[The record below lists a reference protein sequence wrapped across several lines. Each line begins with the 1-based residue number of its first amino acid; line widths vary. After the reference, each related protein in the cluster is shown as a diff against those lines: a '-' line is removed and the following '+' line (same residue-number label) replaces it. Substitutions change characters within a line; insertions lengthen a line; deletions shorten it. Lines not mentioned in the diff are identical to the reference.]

1 MTAAEAMETGTSTS
15 GTTKPVA
22 KKCNKM
28 LWGALAA
35 ILIIGGALGAVVGV
49 VLGAPGRV
57 VKGTWKTNFGSY
69 VTITD
74 DKWYTV
80 ASWANSATDVKKF
93 TGGYVI
99 TQNPP
104 TDQYNPSKYV
114 KNEYHTT
121 ANGWAYC
128 SSVFDAAT
136 AEAAESKDTSAIYDK
151 TNSAKGCNGFGF
163 TEMTAYANP
172 LIGNW
177 KTNYDQKITISAT
190 EWKVGDKTPAK
201 IEAYGDGFILY
212 QNPADDQ
219 YNPNKWSLINW
230 HKVGNDWAYCTSV
243 FNGATAV
250 AALTKDVS
258 AIYDKTNAATGC
270 NGFPFT
276 ISSPA

>member
-1 MTAAEAMETGTSTS
+1 MCVCACVFAR
-15 GTTKPVA
+15 VA
-22 KKCNKM
+22 SQ
-28 LWGALAA
+28 
-35 ILIIGGALGAVVGV
+35 GAVVGV
-49 VLGAPGRV
+49 VFGAPGRV

-69 VTITD
+69 ITITD
-74 DKWYTV
+74 GQWYTV
-80 ASWANSATDVKKF
+80 SSWGKSANEVKKF

-99 TQNPP
+99 TQNAA
-104 TDQYNPSKYV
+104 TDQYNPSKFV

-121 ANGWAYC
+121 DKGWAYC
-128 SSVFDAAT
+128 SSVYDAAT
-136 AEAAESKDTSAIYDK
+136 LAAAESKDTSAIYIKSD
-151 TNSAKGCNGFGF
+151 SAKGCNGFGF

-190 EWKVGDKTPAK
+190 EWKVDDKTPSK
-201 IEAYGDGFILY
+201 IEAFGDNFLLY

-219 YNPNKWSLINW
+219 YNPSKWSLINW
-230 HKVGNDWAYCTSV
+230 HKAGNDWAYCTTV
-243 FNGATAV
+243 FDGATSV